1 MRVLIYIVVPLLL
14 ANAPWPESMLKLER
28 LALVLTGELPSEA
41 MRKQY
46 HEGTKTLV
54 QLAREL
60 RDTDAFERQL
70 AQFFQEKLL
79 ITTPLDFVNLY
90 VHPLGADGASVK
102 TTSKVHFKYREVGG
116 KRNVFDWKTVHGVD
130 DLIAY
135 YGRLLRE
142 PAIYHRNRPDED
154 SVSRHLH
161 FRNGHYHMKLFDTN
175 AFNQASTKGYDVL
188 KQKIEDGIAGV
199 ADQEAWQALH
209 KVWQEAE
216 FCQRERVAKIEVQP
230 YWDLTT
236 TVEACPAT
244 IEARFCGENFRKCF
258 PYALAAQD
266 RDLSNLYRRRVAAAI
281 TNEPGR
287 MMAKIVREDKKYREV
302 LTGSKGVVNGHY
314 LHFLQ
319 NFGAIIT
326 KSYRTGMT
334 GSLQVAEHVL
344 NSYPNLRP
352 LFDHYCG
359 QDFRCL
365 RTAGWHWLERG
376 GDKHAGV
383 LTTLAFQRATNGW
396 RAKANKARAAL
407 LCREFT
413 DPPGAKADPN
423 DTRVPEKR
431 TYCKSCHIYLEPL
444 ARFFYRWPDTGND
457 SIYFYNHLAA
467 KPLSEQ
473 SYKDMS
479 CAECVPVEGD
489 DVIGLASSMLASNA
503 GEAFK
508 RCAVR
513 RAFEFILRRPPNSDE
528 SRKLLPHYLQIYS
541 DSDEKLWEVMEEIIA
556 SEVFLEGADAT

>member
-1 MRVLIYIVVPLLL
+1 MRVLTYIVVPLLL
-14 ANAPWPESMLKLER
+14 ASAPWPESMLKLER
-28 LALVLTGELPSEA
+28 LTLVLTGELPSEA

-54 QLAREL
+54 QLAQEL
-60 RDTDAFERQL
+60 RDTEAFERQL

-79 ITTPLDFVNLY
+79 ITAPVDFVNLY
-90 VHPLGADGASVK
+90 VHPLSADGLSVK
-102 TTSKVHFKYREVGG
+102 TKSMVHFKWRVIGG
-116 KRNVFDWKTVHGVD
+116 KRNVFDWKAGNPV
-130 DLIAY
+130 AY
-135 YGRLLRE
+135 YGKLLRD
-142 PAIYHRNRPDED
+142 PATHHRNRAEED
-154 SVSRHLH
+154 SVSRHLY

-188 KQKIEDGIAGV
+188 KQKIADGIEGV
-199 ADQEAWQALH
+199 TEREAWQALR

-216 FCQRERVAKIEVQP
+216 FCERELVDKIEVQP
-230 YWDLTT
+230 YWDMKT

-244 IEARFCGENFRKCF
+244 IEARFCGKNFRKCF
-258 PYALAAQD
+258 PYALTAQD

-287 MMAKIVREDKKYREV
+287 MMAKIVREDKQYREV

-326 KSYRTGMT
+326 KSYRASTSGP
-334 GSLQVAEHVL
+334 LQVTEHVL
-344 NSYPNLRP
+344 NSYPTLRP
-352 LFDHYCG
+352 LFDRHC
-359 QDFRCL
+359 DEDLSCL
-365 RTAGWHWLERG
+365 RSAGWHWLERG

-396 RAKANKARAAL
+396 RAKANKARTAL

-423 DTRVPEKR
+423 DTRVPEER

-467 KPLSEQ
+467 KPRKEQ
-473 SYKDMS
+473 SYKDTS
-479 CAECVPVEGD
+479 CLECDPVEGD
-489 DVIGLASSMLASNA
+489 DVIGLANSMLESNA
-503 GEAFK
+503 GKAFQQ
-508 RCAVR
+508 CAVR
-513 RAFEFILRRPPNSDE
+513 HAFEFILRRPPSSTE
-528 SRKLLPHYLQIYS
+528 SKELLPHYLQIYH
-541 DSDEKLWEVMEEIIA
+541 DSGEKLWAVMEKIIA